1 MFMKTLLLVLGL
13 AFAGPTFAA
22 QLNSPHFTSPWMAAA
37 PARPRADA
45 SASKPPSANR
55 GPARSPVSECSAIQ
69 TGASRCAAASTGRDI
84 HCASGFKDGL
94 VVVSWETGVGDNTK
108 PVSAVLEY
116 TNELHTDPAAN
127 IWTPL
132 ALAPEAR
139 SASFPIASAPRFF
152 RLREK

>member
-1 MFMKTLLLVLGL
+1 MKTLLLVLGL

-22 QLNSPHFTSPWMAAA
+22 QLNSPHFTVDGGGTSAATGGRFRLEA
-37 PARPRADA
+37 TVGKPGAGTLA
-45 SASKPPSANR
+45 SLGVLGDPDGRFTLR
-55 GPARSPVSECSAIQ
+55 GGFHWPGHSLRI
-69 TGASRCAAASTGRDI
+69 
-84 HCASGFKDGL
+84 GFKDGL